1 MKIPYVIN
9 LQKYSIHDG
18 DGIRTT
24 VFFKGCLLSCW
35 WCHNPESQSY
45 EQDLMVDEEK
55 CTGCGSCVDICT
67 NSSISLFKGR
77 AKTNMKSCTLCFDCV
92 DGCIYNN
99 RHFVG
104 KQFKIEELVK
114 ELEKD
119 KQFYEDSQGGITLSG
134 GEVMT
139 QPMDYIE
146 ELIKKLKRKGYNVAI
161 DTCGYA
167 PTENFKRLLKY
178 VDTFLYN
185 VKVMNDEKHK
195 KYMGK
200 SNELI
205 LHNLKF
211 ISDNNGKINIR
222 IPIIYPVN
230 SDEESIDE
238 IIDYLKKNIKVE
250 KVNLLPYHNTG
261 SSKYVKLQ
269 KEYRGKDFEAP
280 TKERMEEIADK
291 FRSNGFI
298 NIKIGG

>member
-24 VFFKGCLLSCW
+24 IFFKGCLLKCW
-35 WCHNPESQSY
+35 WCHNPESQGY
-45 EQDLMVDEEK
+45 EQDLMFDEEK
-55 CTGCGSCVDICT
+55 CTGCGSCVDTCP
-67 NSSISLFKGR
+67 NESISIFQGK
-77 AKTNMKSCTLCFDCV
+77 AKTNMENCTLCFQCV
-92 DGCIYNN
+92 EECSYNN
-99 RHFVG
+99 RQLVG
-104 KQFKIEELVK
+104 KQFKIEELLK

-119 KQFYEDSQGGITLSG
+119 KQFYEDSKGGITLSG

-146 ELIKKLKRKGYNVAI
+146 ELIKKLKKKGYNIAI

-167 PTENFKRLLKY
+167 PTENYSKVLRY
-178 VDTFLYN
+178 VDTFLFD
-185 VKVMNDEKHK
+185 VKVINDEKHV

-211 ISDNNGKINIR
+211 ISDNNGRINIR
-222 IPIIYPVN
+222 IPVIYPVN
-230 SDEESIDE
+230 SDDKSIEE

-261 SSKYVKLQ
+261 SSKYAKLQ
-269 KEYRGKDFEAP
+269 KEYLGKDFKAP
-280 TKERMEEIADK
+280 TKERMEEIVDK

-298 NIKIGG
+298 DVKIGG

>member
-178 VDTFLYN
+178 VDTFLYD

-298 NIKIGG
+298 NIRIGG

>member
-24 VFFKGCLLSCW
+24 VFLKGCLLSCW

-178 VDTFLYN
+178 VDTFLYD

-200 SNELI
+200 YNELI

>member
-1 MKIPYVIN
+1 M
-9 LQKYSIHDG
+9 
-18 DGIRTT
+18 
-24 VFFKGCLLSCW
+24 
-35 WCHNPESQSY
+35 
-45 EQDLMVDEEK
+45 
-55 CTGCGSCVDICT
+55 
-67 NSSISLFKGR
+67 
-77 AKTNMKSCTLCFDCV
+77 
-92 DGCIYNN
+92 
-99 RHFVG
+99 
-104 KQFKIEELVK
+104 
-114 ELEKD
+114 
-119 KQFYEDSQGGITLSG
+119 
-134 GEVMT
+134 
-139 QPMDYIE
+139 
-146 ELIKKLKRKGYNVAI
+146 KRKGYNVAI

-178 VDTFLYN
+178 VDTFLYD

>member
-18 DGIRTT
+18 EGIRTT

-67 NSSISLFKGR
+67 NSSISLFKER

-178 VDTFLYN
+178 VDTFLYD

-280 TKERMEEIADK
+280 TKERIEEIADK

>member
-139 QPMDYIE
+139 QSMDYIE

-178 VDTFLYN
+178 VDTFLYD

>member
-45 EQDLMVDEEK
+45 EQDLMVDEEN

-178 VDTFLYN
+178 VDTFLYD

>member
-1 MKIPYVIN
+1 MKVPYVIN

-24 VFFKGCLLSCW
+24 VFFKGCLLNCW
-35 WCHNPESQSY
+35 WCHNPESQNY
-45 EQDLMVDEEK
+45 RQDLMVDSEK
-55 CTGCGSCVDICT
+55 CTGCGSCIEFCE
-67 NSSISLFKGR
+67 NGAISFGEGKVITDLK
-77 AKTNMKSCTLCFDCV
+77 KCILCARCV

-99 RHFVG
+99 RELVG
-104 KQFKIEELVK
+104 KQYKIEDLIK

-119 KQFYEDSQGGITLSG
+119 KQFYEDSEGGITLSG

-139 QPMDYIE
+139 QDMDYIE
-146 ELIKKLKRKGYNVAI
+146 GLIKKIKVKGYNLAI

-167 PTENFKRLLKY
+167 PTENYKRILKY
-178 VDTFLYN
+178 VDTFLYD
-185 VKVMNDEKHK
+185 VKVIDDEKHK

-222 IPIIYPVN
+222 IPVINAVN
-230 SDEESIDE
+230 SDEEAIEE
-238 IIDYLKKNIKVE
+238 IINYLKNNIKVE

-261 SSKYVKLQ
+261 SSKYGKLQ
-269 KEYRGKDFEAP
+269 KEYLGKDFEAP
-280 TKERMEEIADK
+280 SQERMEEIADR

-298 NIKIGG
+298 NVKIGG